1 MPSQV
6 HPVDRR
12 RLRRPQDKDRVPVLP
27 RGVPFLLQAMN
38 DDSLSFADMA
48 RAIEH
53 VPSVAARLLALANSA
68 WSSPLQPVTSL
79 EKACSRLGM
88 RVVRTTSLA
97 LAISQPFNPARCPAF
112 DGAIFWSSVLLNAE
126 AAAWVEQ
133 HAWRSDSGTARTAG
147 LLGNLGLI
155 WLAESLPMQTATA
168 IERACEETDGSLNDH
183 LHEAC
188 GLGYDE
194 AGALLAEAW
203 RLPAVLHDA
212 IAQQF
217 DDAADTAPL
226 ARLVR
231 GAARMTSCVRNE
243 RDWSQPDPGLTHLGL
258 DMPTQLAGIR
268 YLNAIRLK
276 TLELAETVFL
286 GH

>member
-1 MPSQV
+1 M
-6 HPVDRR
+6 
-12 RLRRPQDKDRVPVLP
+12 DKDRVPVVP
-27 RGVPFLLQAMN
+27 RGVPFLIRAMN
-38 DDSLSFADMA
+38 DDSLSFADIA

-68 WSSPLQPVTSL
+68 WSAPLQPITSL
-79 EKACSRLGM
+79 EKACGRLGM

-112 DGAIFWSSVLLNAE
+112 DGAIFWSSTLLNAE

-133 HAWRSDSGTARTAG
+133 HAWRTDAGTARTAG
-147 LLGNLGLI
+147 LLSNLGLI
-155 WLAESLPMQTATA
+155 WLAESLPIQTTTA
-168 IERACEETDGSLNDH
+168 LEQARDAADGRLNDR
-183 LHEAC
+183 LRVVC

-194 AGALLAEAW
+194 AGALLAETW
-203 RLPAVLHDA
+203 RLPVALRDA

-217 DDAADTAPL
+217 DETADAAPL

-231 GAARMTSCVRNE
+231 GAARMANCVRNE
-243 RDWSQPDPGLTHLGL
+243 RDWCEPDPGLTRLGL

-268 YLNAIRLK
+268 YMNAIRSK